1 MILHGVKEHV
11 LLKERMVLPRGFN
24 VIFYLHNDYQITLKT
39 RKTLF
44 PNLKVPY
51 LGSYVSLTQW
61 FRSELASNEDQT

>member
-1 MILHGVKEHV
+1 MLFFI
-11 LLKERMVLPRGFN
+11 
-24 VIFYLHNDYQITLKT
+24 LHNDYQITLKT

>member
-1 MILHGVKEHV
+1 MLFFI
-11 LLKERMVLPRGFN
+11 
-24 VIFYLHNDYQITLKT
+24 LHNDYQITLKT

-61 FRSELASNEDQT
+61 FRSELASNEDQTWYSLGNDVVTKKKNRPEHAYS